1 MTTKETILLICFS
14 LILTSCGGTLKKSYK
29 ITDFDKEH
37 ILQLKVPD
45 SYSVTASVVIIE
57 GKFKGQISVSA
68 SEEPFLYYTEDDLP
82 IRLSGDFY
90 GGTAGFVIFPSDA
103 KGEITVTIEVPY
115 CRL

>member
-1 MTTKETILLICFS
+1 MTIKKIIFLISFS
-14 LILTSCGGTLKKSYK
+14 ITLTSCNGTLKKSNK
-29 ITDFDKEH
+29 ITNFNEKH
-37 ILQLKVPD
+37 ILQLEVPD
-45 SYSVTASVVIIE
+45 SYSVTTSVIIIE

-82 IRLSGDFY
+82 VRLSGDFY

-115 CRL
+115 SRF